1 MGKAKETVENVGK
14 EIERE
19 VKDIGSAGRDIKE
32 FAEENKSD
40 IGKVILNPLAGL
52 QQIAAR
58 EGTEAVLEEVLP
70 EAPELPD
77 LPDLPE
83 DTTAEDAAE
92 IIDQTIAQE
101 ESSIEQ
107 AAELEQFRS
116 LLASRGRQR
125 TILTGA
131 RGLTE
136 KPTVERKTL
145 LGR

>member
-1 MGKAKETVENVGK
+1 MGKAEKVIKDVGE
-14 EIERE
+14 EIKRE
-19 VKDIGSAGRDIKE
+19 AKDIGSAGRDVAE

-52 QQIAAR
+52 QQIGAR
-58 EGTEAVLEEVLP
+58 EGTEKVLEEIIP
-70 EAPELPD
+70 EIPDAPE
-77 LPDLPE
+77 LPE

-107 AAELEQFRS
+107 AKELEQFRS
-116 LLASRGRQR
+116 ILASRGRQQ

-131 RGLTE
+131 RGLRE